1 MALVFLIS
9 QILTRNRMKFTVK
22 WLREHLD
29 FKQNYIEL
37 VNRLNAIGLEVES
50 FKNPFENLKGFKI
63 VEITN
68 FAKHPNADKLNV
80 CDVSDGKSKYQIVCG
95 ANNVKTGLKTVLA
108 AVGSYLPGKDS
119 NDNPIKINK
128 SKIRGVESMG
138 MMCSESELCLS
149 DESDGIIDLESYYTI
164 GEDFSDYADEEKI
177 VIEIGITPN
186 RVDCAGVMGIARDLQ
201 ASGFGKLITRKKK
214 KFAHIFDA
222 QIKVKNLIKD
232 SDCSEFYVRQIN
244 NVKNIVSPDWIIKR
258 FKACDMK
265 VISSLVDITNFLTFD
280 SCRPLHVFDFDKIVG
295 NLTIR
300 HSKRGE
306 KFVGL
311 DNQEYVLEDNMTV
324 ICDDSGIIS
333 LAGILGGLSTACDNN
348 TQNILVES
356 AFFKPENIARTGR
369 KLNIMSDARYRF
381 ERGIDPLSTRD
392 GLDFASAMIVDI
404 CGGEIGSTVSDGEF
418 REAQNIIKI
427 DSTFLKNIL
436 GEEFSL
442 EFIKEKLLKIGCQ
455 VAQRNNSL
463 SVVPPS
469 WRGDIL
475 LSEDLVEEVARL
487 YGYENIEDQPIHFKE
502 KQKKTLTEETQI
514 FKKKVCRL
522 LVSKGLTEIISWSF
536 VDEKHEKIIQTTN
549 IIKIRNP
556 ISEDLSCLRSSLVIN
571 LLLTLSRNIKRG
583 YKNLNFFELGPVF
596 YGKNPGEQDL
606 KVCGVRY
613 GKRNEKDWLM
623 KSRDLD
629 LYDAKLDLL
638 EVFDILNIKEE
649 NLSIEQN
656 VECYF
661 HPKMSGSFCLGKNK
675 IGSFG
680 IVHPKILEY
689 FDINSVVS
697 IFEVNF
703 SDIMSFTK
711 NKKNILKSYTKNIF
725 QSSTRDFS
733 FIVDKQLFASE
744 IISAIKK
751 SNSKIIKSIRVFDY
765 YEGSEIGKDKKAV
778 ALEVLLQS
786 DENTLSES
794 EIDEVSKSIIQN
806 VEKKCNGKL
815 R

>member
-1 MALVFLIS
+1 
-9 QILTRNRMKFTVK
+9 MKFTVK

-29 FKQNYIEL
+29 FKQNCFEL
-37 VNRLNAIGLEVES
+37 VNQLNAIGLEVES
-50 FKNPFENLKGFKI
+50 FNNPFQNLKGFKI

-80 CDVSDGKSKYQIVCG
+80 CEVSDGKSKYKIVCG
-95 ANNVKTGLKTVLA
+95 ADNVKKGLKTVLA
-108 AVGSYLPGKDS
+108 PVGSYLPIRDN

-149 DESDGIIDLESYYTI
+149 DESDGIIDLGSNYTV
-164 GEDFSDYADEEKI
+164 GENFSDYADEEKI
-177 VIEIGITPN
+177 VIEIAITPN

-214 KFAHIFDA
+214 QITHVFDS
-222 QIKVKNLIKD
+222 QIKIKNLIKD

-258 FKACDMK
+258 FKACNIK
-265 VISSLVDITNFLTFD
+265 VISSLVDITNFLTID

-300 HSKRGE
+300 HSKSGE

-311 DNQEYVLEDNMTV
+311 DNEEYVLEDNMTV

-333 LAGILGGLSTACDNN
+333 LAGILGGLSTACDEN
-348 TQNILVES
+348 TKNILVES

-369 KLNIMSDARYRF
+369 RLNIMSDARYRF
-381 ERGIDPLSTRD
+381 ERGIDPLSTKY
-392 GLDFASAMIVDI
+392 GLDFASGMIVDI
-404 CGGEIGSTVSDGEF
+404 CGGEVGSTVSDGEF
-418 REAQNIIKI
+418 REVQNTIKI
-427 DSTFLKNIL
+427 DSTFVKKIL
-436 GEEFSL
+436 GKEFSL
-442 EFIKEKLLKIGCQ
+442 EFIKDKLLKIGCHVTQ
-455 VAQRNNSL
+455 DNNTL

-475 LSEDLVEEVARL
+475 LREDLVEEVARL
-487 YGYENIEDQPIHFKE
+487 YGYENIEDQPIHFNE
-502 KQKKTLTEETQI
+502 KQKNTLIKETQI
-514 FKKKVCRL
+514 LKKKVCRF
-522 LVSKGLTEIISWSF
+522 LVSKGLTEIITWSF
-536 VDEKHEKIIQTTN
+536 VDEKYEKIIQTTN
-549 IIKIRNP
+549 PIKISNP

-571 LLLTLSRNIKRG
+571 LLLTLNRNIKRG
-583 YKNLNFFELGPVF
+583 YKNLNFFELGPIF
-596 YGKNPGEQDL
+596 YGENPGEQNL

-613 GKRNEKDWLM
+613 GKKNEKDWLM

-629 LYDAKLDLL
+629 MYDAKLDLL
-638 EVFDILNIKEE
+638 EVFDILNIKED
-649 NLSIEQN
+649 NLFIDQN
-656 VECYF
+656 VGCYF
-661 HPKMSGSFCLGKNK
+661 HPKMSGAFYMGKNK

-689 FDINSVVS
+689 FDIKSVVS
-697 IFEVNF
+697 IFEINF
-703 SDIMSFTK
+703 SDIMSLMK
-711 NKKNILKSYTKNIF
+711 NKKSTLKSYTKSKF
-725 QSSTRDFS
+725 QSSIRDFS

-765 YEGSEIGKDKKAV
+765 YEGSEIGKDKKAI

-786 DENTLSES
+786 DENTLSEN
-794 EIDEVSKSIIQN
+794 EIDKVSKSIVQN
-806 VEKKCNGKL
+806 VENKCNGKL